1 LPADRGNFHLLQHL
15 EAANE
20 VEDQLETM
28 ATTAV
33 LEKQVRQLDEAT
45 VRFCGDSGDG
55 MQLAGLQFTNT
66 SALVGNDIA
75 TLPDFPAEIRAPR
88 GTLAGVSGFQIHF
101 SSKDIFTPGDTVDA
115 LVAMNPAALATNL
128 SDLRPGGIL
137 IVNGDA
143 FDAKGLEQAGY
154 ATNPL
159 EDGSLNAYRLQV
171 VDMTKLNRL
180 AVQGLGLSQKES
192 DLCRN
197 FFAMGLVFWLYD
209 RPLEPTLRF
218 INQKFGKKPEVVQ
231 ANTAALKAGYHYGD
245 TVEAINTQ
253 FHIPKA
259 KLPAG
264 KYTSIMGNTA
274 IAYGL
279 MAAARLSGKRLFLG
293 AYPITPASSILE
305 ELAKHKNFDVL
316 TFQAEDE
323 IAAMTATIGA
333 AFAGAMGVTASSGP
347 GIALKGEGLGLAVIT
362 ELPMVVVNV
371 QRGGPSTG
379 LPTKTE
385 QADLYQAVF
394 GRNGECPMPVIAASS
409 PADCFD
415 TAQEAWRLAVRYMT
429 PVMLLTDG
437 YIANGSE
444 PWRIPK
450 FADLAKIEVE
460 HPGPRASGDPFLPY
474 ERDAR
479 LSRPWAIPGT
489 PGLEHRIGGLEKQ
502 DVTGNVSYDPAN
514 HQHMVNT
521 RAKKV
526 ENIANELPPQ
536 KLDGPAAGDLL
547 VLSWGGTYGACA
559 TAVHEA
565 QAKGQAVTHCHLRYL
580 NPLPK
585 DLGDIISR
593 FEKVLIPE
601 LNMGQL
607 RTIIRAKYL
616 VDAIGLN
623 KVQGKPFSVAEIV
636 SKIDALLGGDTS
648 SSQAPPERIDQDTT
662 LKAVLQKA
670 AQGG

>member
-1 LPADRGNFHLLQHL
+1 MS
-15 EAANE
+15 
-20 VEDQLETM
+20 T
-28 ATTAV
+28 TTAA
-33 LEKQVRQLDEAT
+33 EKTTRTLDEAT

-55 MQLAGLQFTNT
+55 MQLAGSQFTNT

-75 TLPDFPAEIRAPR
+75 TFPDFPAEIRAPR
-88 GTLAGVSGFQIHF
+88 GTLAGVSGFQIHI
-101 SSKDIFTPGDTVDA
+101 SSKDIYTPGDTVDA
-115 LVAMNPAALATNL
+115 LVAMNPAALATNIG
-128 SDLRPGGIL
+128 DLRTGGIL
-137 IVNGDA
+137 IANSDA

-154 ATNPL
+154 KSNPL
-159 EDGSLNAYRLQV
+159 EDGTLKSYRIHS
-171 VDMTKLNRL
+171 VDMTKLTRA
-180 AVQGLGLSQKES
+180 AVDGLGLSVKES
-192 DLCRN
+192 DKCRN

-218 INQKFGKKPEVVQ
+218 IDEKFGRKAEVAQ
-231 ANTAALKAGYHYGD
+231 ANTAALKAGYHYGE
-245 TVEAINTQ
+245 TVEAISTQ
-253 FHIPKA
+253 FHVPKA
-259 KLPAG
+259 KLAPG
-264 KYTSIMGNTA
+264 KYTSIVGNTA
-274 IAYGL
+274 LAWG
-279 MAAARLSGKRLFLG
+279 MMTAARLSGKRLFLG
-293 AYPITPASSILE
+293 AYPITPASDILH

-333 AFAGAMGVTASSGP
+333 AFAGAMSITASSGP
-347 GIALKGEGLGLAVIT
+347 GVALKGEGIGLAIMT
-362 ELPMVVVNV
+362 ELPMIVINV

-385 QADLYQAVF
+385 QADLFQAIY

-415 TAQEAWRLAVRYMT
+415 IAQEAWRLAVRYMT

-450 FADLAKIEVE
+450 YADLPKIEIT
-460 HPGPRASGDPFLPY
+460 HPSAQANGDAFLPY
-474 ERDAR
+474 QRDERLA
-479 LSRPWAIPGT
+479 RPWAIPGT

-502 DVTGNVSYDPAN
+502 DITGNVSYDPAN

-526 ENIANELPPQ
+526 ENIANDIPPQ
-536 KLDGPAAGDLL
+536 KLDGPATGDLL

-559 TAVHEA
+559 TAVHNV
-565 QAKGQAVTHCHLRYL
+565 QAKGKSVTHCHLRYL

-585 DLGDIISR
+585 DLGNILSR
-593 FEKVLIPE
+593 FKKVLIPE

-607 RTIIRAKYL
+607 KTVIRAKYL
-616 VDAIGLN
+616 VDAVGLN
-623 KVQGKPFSVAEIV
+623 KVQGKPFSVAEV
-636 SKIDALLGGDTS
+636 VEKIEALLHGDTKDT
-648 SSQAPPERIDQDTT
+648 QAKPEPIDSETT
-662 LKAVLQKA
+662 VKAVLEKVA
-670 AQGG
+670 HGG